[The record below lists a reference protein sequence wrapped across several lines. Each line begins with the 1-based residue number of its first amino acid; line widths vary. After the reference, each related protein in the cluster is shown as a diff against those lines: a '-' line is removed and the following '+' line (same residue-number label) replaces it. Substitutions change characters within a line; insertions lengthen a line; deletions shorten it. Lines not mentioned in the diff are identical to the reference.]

1 MFSGVF
7 SAKEALANGMPR
19 HKLAQLVAQGEVSR
33 LSRGVYVPKQGNPS
47 SLLEIETLIKKGVDF
62 VLALESALYIHHFAN
77 ATPHAIW
84 IALKRGARYPKV
96 DFPLEIVRVDERSRL
111 YGVEEKVFEGVPLR
125 VYSSAKTVADLFK
138 FRNRTGL
145 ELAIGALK
153 EGLRE
158 KKFTVD
164 ELMKAADAN
173 RVRRVIIPYVEG
185 YFG

>member
-1 MFSGVF
+1 M
-7 SAKEALANGMPR
+7 
-19 HKLAQLVAQGEVSR
+19 
-33 LSRGVYVPKQGNPS
+33 
-47 SLLEIETLIKKGVDF
+47 
-62 VLALESALYIHHFAN
+62 
-77 ATPHAIW
+77 
-84 IALKRGARYPKV
+84 
-96 DFPLEIVRVDERSRL
+96 DERSRL
-111 YGVEEKVFEGVPLR
+111 YDVEEKVFEGVPLR

-138 FRNRTGL
+138 FRNRIGL